1 MSWLDSLYLQGR
13 ILRILLDRDEFKKFV
28 TQKKIKK
35 PFLKGYYYLIEVT
48 INAFINSIE
57 FLIKDE
63 QVFDL
68 IHYQNITLL
77 DIPKEVR
84 NESKELQ
91 FIKKLEEIRNKISK
105 IRKQEENLNE
115 GEIFKEFN
123 KTIGEIYN
131 YFLKDKTKSNEKNED
146 LYLLNELLNKQN
158 YIKDDF
164 DFDLNNKENE
174 EPIPIY
180 PACNYYNLGY
190 GKIHSEY
197 YLQNPE
203 IKEHNQEYLKGYV
216 LGLAFIYFSLKIVPK
231 ELIDKLIN
239 VNSWNELHHMGARIY
254 DSVLRDKNLDFIGNP
269 LFEDTTEIFP
279 RKVNKKVID
288 EKDLKFLFRKRDV
301 LLIEQLR
308 EGYPTFTV
316 PTFLS
321 LVQGRK
327 IFEEKPEIIELKTKE
342 KNGNIWYSYAV
353 FIFYG
358 GALWNASYWI
368 LFKDLALEREDG
380 YKSTGRIIIENLLKD
395 DEYIVHRHEINRK
408 VFDKFLRESS
418 VEYQKKEKLKIMLK
432 NSNSLLV
439 ELISLYYNLKF
450 QKENIISFEWGVKV
464 KDKEKSKDI
473 TDVDIIVYTKNEIII
488 IQAQTNLYKE
498 AKDLI
503 EHFKKVEEF
512 LREEEKEKIK
522 DKQIRRELFVFFED
536 EFNQEDKIKKLKE
549 NSINVIFFEEILKE
563 NPQLIEK
570 DVYEKLTKCIE
581 KRYL

>member
-1 MSWLDSLYLQGR
+1 M
-13 ILRILLDRDEFKKFV
+13 
-28 TQKKIKK
+28 
-35 PFLKGYYYLIEVT
+35 
-48 INAFINSIE
+48 
-57 FLIKDE
+57 
-63 QVFDL
+63 
-68 IHYQNITLL
+68 
-77 DIPKEVR
+77 
-84 NESKELQ
+84 
-91 FIKKLEEIRNKISK
+91 
-105 IRKQEENLNE
+105 
-115 GEIFKEFN
+115 
-123 KTIGEIYN
+123 
-131 YFLKDKTKSNEKNED
+131 
-146 LYLLNELLNKQN
+146 
-158 YIKDDF
+158 
-164 DFDLNNKENE
+164 
-174 EPIPIY
+174 
-180 PACNYYNLGY
+180 
-190 GKIHSEY
+190 
-197 YLQNPE
+197 
-203 IKEHNQEYLKGYV
+203 
-216 LGLAFIYFSLKIVPK
+216 
-231 ELIDKLIN
+231 
-239 VNSWNELHHMGARIY
+239 
-254 DSVLRDKNLDFIGNP
+254 
-269 LFEDTTEIFP
+269 
-279 RKVNKKVID
+279 
-288 EKDLKFLFRKRDV
+288 
-301 LLIEQLR
+301 LIEQLR